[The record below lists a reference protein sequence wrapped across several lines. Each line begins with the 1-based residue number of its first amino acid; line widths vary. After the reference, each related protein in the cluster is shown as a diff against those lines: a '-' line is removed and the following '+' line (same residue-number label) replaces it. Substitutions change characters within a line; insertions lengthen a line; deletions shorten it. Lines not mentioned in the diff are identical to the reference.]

1 MKNEIFSNGEKVKD
15 SRIYSQLYQEPNTRI
30 LNFPLGLHVYNLA
43 RPDIDSILSEKY
55 LENET
60 KKRHLIKLLSKKQ
73 FDRFLNSKVE
83 FNEWLKQTGEAPVI
97 VNKEDTKKSEIFRRM
112 VLIRA
117 TLI

>member
-60 KKRHLIKLLSKKQ
+60 KKRHLRIVMKTHLNHKVKK
-73 FDRFLNSKVE
+73 RKRKKV
-83 FNEWLKQTGEAPVI
+83 
-97 VNKEDTKKSEIFRRM
+97 
-112 VLIRA
+112 
-117 TLI
+117 